1 MATSNLS
8 RATVI
13 IWQRE
18 GDPPNQVVTI
28 KDQKIISVLV
38 NDLKNAEAQIIAEY
52 LRTVPSEGADEA
64 ADEAAK
70 LAYLEELKDLI
81 SDIARGLVTIADVR
95 TVAITIPS

>member
-28 KDQKIISVLV
+28 KDQRVISVLV

-52 LRTVPSEGADEA
+52 LRTEPLPGPNPA
-64 ADEAAK
+64 AD
-70 LAYLEELKDLI
+70 LAYLKGLI